1 MAQGNRLTK
10 EEIERDQFVE
20 TVLKSYNF
28 LKTYLKLI
36 IIAVAVVVVLVAGIS
51 IYSQEQQETRAEASL
66 DFAKAIEKYQE
77 AEDSWLDHEKL
88 ETSGEQFQTGGEAF
102 QTIFQKYSGTPF
114 ADRARYNYARTLYY
128 QGDYG
133 SAIEQFESVKE
144 SHQSDNQILALYAQ
158 KAIGNCYEQQGQYE
172 KAIEAYEKLPDIPV
186 PVREHALVD
195 SQLSQARC
203 YEKLDRLDDAVAIY
217 KDVIDLFR
225 ENLDKAIQEKSR
237 DFIFGRNLTPS
248 VKSLLTSLPEA
259 PSVAGTEKL
268 ENEGAFYEAFV
279 AYAEAVHRYKVNKDI
294 DGGLTKALR
303 EGIYNFE
310 KKADEFL
317 KNLRD
322 AHRYESEGQQS
333 TALYYYDQAVNLDF
347 APSRNLYE
355 TARFHHDR
363 LQHTV
368 NSADAD

>member
-10 EEIERDQFVE
+10 EDIKRDQFVE
-20 TVLKSYNF
+20 SVLKSYNF
-28 LKTYLKLI
+28 LKTHSKII
-36 IIAVAVVVVLVAGIS
+36 IIAAAGVVVLVAGIS
-51 IYSQEQQETRAEASL
+51 IYWQEQQKTRAEASL
-66 DFAKAIEKYQE
+66 AFAQAIEKYQE
-77 AEDSWLDHEKL
+77 AEDSWLDLEKV
-88 ETSGEQFQTGGEAF
+88 ETSGEQFQAGGEAF

-114 ADRARYNYARTLYY
+114 ADKARYNYARTLYY
-128 QGDYG
+128 QGDYER
-133 SAIEQFESVKE
+133 AIDQFKSVKE
-144 SHQSDNQILALYAQ
+144 SHQSDNQILVLYAQ

-172 KAIEAYEKLPDIPV
+172 KAIEAYENLPDVPV
-186 PVREHALVD
+186 SVREHVLVD

-203 YEKLDRLDDAVAIY
+203 YEKLGRLDDAVAIY

-259 PSVAGTEKL
+259 PSVVATEKL
-268 ENEGAFYEAFV
+268 ENEGAYYEAFV
-279 AYAEAVHRYKVNKDI
+279 AYAEEVHRYKVNKDI
-294 DGGLTKALR
+294 HRGLTKALR

-310 KKADEFL
+310 KKADDFL

-322 AHRYESEGQQS
+322 ARRYESKGQQS
-333 TALYYYDQAVNLDF
+333 MALYHYDQAVNLDF

-355 TARFHHDR
+355 TARFHYDR
-363 LQHTV
+363 LQHTTK
-368 NSADAD
+368 SADAD

>member
-10 EEIERDQFVE
+10 EEIKRDQFVE
-20 TVLKSYNF
+20 TVLNFYNF
-28 LKTYLKLI
+28 LKKHLKLI
-36 IIAVAVVVVLVAGIS
+36 IITAAVVVVLVAAMS
-51 IYSQEQQETRAEASL
+51 YYTQEQQQTRAEASL
-66 DFAKAIEKYQE
+66 AFAEAIQKYQE
-77 AEDSWLDHEKL
+77 AEDGWLDHEKL

-102 QTIFQKYSGTPF
+102 QTIFQNYSSTPF

-128 QGDYG
+128 QGDYAG
-133 SAIEQFESVKE
+133 AIEQFESVKKSRE
-144 SHQSDNQILALYAQ
+144 SDNQNFALYAQ

-172 KAIEAYEKLPDIPV
+172 KAIEAYEKLPDILI

-195 SQLSQARC
+195 AQLSQARC
-203 YEKLDRLDDAVAIY
+203 YEKLGRLDDSVAIY
-217 KDVIDLFR
+217 KDIIDHFG

-259 PSVAGTEKL
+259 PSVPEAEKL
-268 ENEGAFYEAFV
+268 VSEGAYYKAFI
-279 AYAEAVHRYKVNKDI
+279 AYADAVHLYKVNREI
-294 DGGLTKALR
+294 DRGLTKALR
-303 EGIYNFE
+303 TAIYNFE
-310 KKADEFL
+310 KKADDFL

-322 AHRYESEGQQS
+322 ARRYESEGQQS

-368 NSADAD
+368 KFDDSD

>member
-10 EEIERDQFVE
+10 EEIKRDQFVE
-20 TVLKSYNF
+20 TVLNFYNF
-28 LKTYLKLI
+28 LKKHLKLI
-36 IIAVAVVVVLVAGIS
+36 IITAAVVVVLVAAMS
-51 IYSQEQQETRAEASL
+51 YYTQEQQQTRAEASL
-66 DFAKAIEKYQE
+66 AFAEAIQKYQE
-77 AEDSWLDHEKL
+77 AEDGWLDHEKL

-102 QTIFQKYSGTPF
+102 QTIFQNYSSTPF

-128 QGDYG
+128 QGDYAG
-133 SAIEQFESVKE
+133 AIEQFESVKE
-144 SHQSDNQILALYAQ
+144 SRESDNQNFALYAQ

-172 KAIEAYEKLPDIPV
+172 KAIEAYEKLPDILI

-195 SQLSQARC
+195 AQLSQARC
-203 YEKLDRLDDAVAIY
+203 YEKLGRLDDSVAIY
-217 KDVIDLFR
+217 KDIVDHFG

-237 DFIFGRNLTPS
+237 DFIYGRNLTPS

-259 PSVAGTEKL
+259 PSVPEAEKL
-268 ENEGAFYEAFV
+268 VSEGAYYKAFI
-279 AYAEAVHRYKVNKDI
+279 AYADAVHLYKVNREI
-294 DGGLTKALR
+294 DRGLTKALR
-303 EGIYNFE
+303 TAIYNFE
-310 KKADEFL
+310 KKADDFL

-322 AHRYESEGQQS
+322 ARRYESEGQQN

-368 NSADAD
+368 KFDDSD

>member
-10 EEIERDQFVE
+10 EEIKRDQFVE
-20 TVLKSYNF
+20 SVLKFYDF
-28 LKTYLKLI
+28 LKKHLRLI
-36 IIAVAVVVVLVAGIS
+36 IITAAVVLVLVAGIS
-51 IYSQEQQETRAEASL
+51 FYSQEQQETRAEASL
-66 DFAKAIEKYQE
+66 AFAEAIEKYLE
-77 AEDSWLDHEKL
+77 AEDGWLDHEKF

-102 QTIFQKYSGTPF
+102 QTIFQNFSGTPF

-128 QGDYG
+128 QGDYAA
-133 SAIEQFESVKE
+133 AIEQFESVKE
-144 SHQSDNQILALYAQ
+144 SRESDNQIFSLYAQ

-172 KAIEAYEKLPDIPV
+172 KAIEAYENLPDLPV

-195 SQLSQARC
+195 AQLSQARC

-217 KDVIDLFR
+217 KNIIDLFA

-248 VKSLLTSLPEA
+248 VKSLLASLPDAPNVSEA
-259 PSVAGTEKL
+259 EKL
-268 ENEGAFYEAFV
+268 ESEGAYYKAFI
-279 AYAEAVHRYKVNKDI
+279 AYVDAVHLYKVNREI
-294 DGGLTKALR
+294 DRGLTKALR
-303 EGIYNFE
+303 SGIYNFE
-310 KKADEFL
+310 KKADDFL
-317 KNLRD
+317 KNFRD
-322 AHRYESEGQQS
+322 ARRYESEGQQS

-368 NSADAD
+368 KFADSD

>member
-10 EEIERDQFVE
+10 AEIERDQFVE
-20 TVLKSYNF
+20 SV
-28 LKTYLKLI
+28 LKTYDFLKKHLKLI
-36 IIAVAVVVVLVAGIS
+36 IITAAVVVVLVAGIS
-51 IYSQEQQETRAEASL
+51 IYSQEQQEIRAEASL
-66 DFAKAIEKYQE
+66 AFAKAVEKYQE
-77 AEDSWLDHEKL
+77 AEDGWLDHETF
-88 ETSGEQFQTGGEAF
+88 ETSNEQFQTGGEAF
-102 QTIFQKYSGTPF
+102 QTIFQKFSGTPF

-133 SAIEQFESVKE
+133 TAIEQFESVRE
-144 SHQSDNQILALYAQ
+144 NHHADNEILALYAQ
-158 KAIGNCYEQQGQYE
+158 KAIGNCYEQQGEYE
-172 KAIEAYEKLPDIPV
+172 KAIEAYEKLPDVPV

-203 YEKLDRLDDAVAIY
+203 YEKLGRVDDAVAIY
-217 KDVIDLFR
+217 KDVIDLFL

-248 VKSLLTSLPEA
+248 VKSLLASLPET
-259 PSVAGTEKL
+259 PNVAETEKL
-268 ENEGAFYEAFV
+268 ENEGAYYKAFV
-279 AYAEAVHRYKVNKDI
+279 AYAEAVHLYKVNKDI
-294 DGGLTKALR
+294 DRGLTKALR
-303 EGIYNFE
+303 TGIYNFE

-322 AHRYESEGQQS
+322 ARRYESEGQLS

-368 NSADAD
+368 KSADAD

>member
-10 EEIERDQFVE
+10 EEIKRDQFVE
-20 TVLKSYNF
+20 SVLNVYNF
-28 LKTYLKLI
+28 LKTHLKFI
-36 IIAVAVVVVLVAGIS
+36 IIAAAVVVVLVAGFS

-66 DFAKAIEKYQE
+66 AFAKAIEKYQE
-77 AEDSWLDHEKL
+77 AEDGWLDKENF
-88 ETSGEQFQTGGEAF
+88 ETSGEKFQTGGEAF

-128 QGDYG
+128 QADYG
-133 SAIEQFESVKE
+133 RAIEQFESVVE

-158 KAIGNCYEQQGQYE
+158 KAIGNCYEQQGEYE
-172 KAIEAYEKLPDIPV
+172 KAVEAYGKLPDVPV
-186 PVREHALVD
+186 PVREHALAD

-203 YEKLDRLDDAVAIY
+203 YEKLGQPEDAAAIY

-225 ENLDKAIQEKSR
+225 ENLEKAVQEKSR

-259 PSVAGTEKL
+259 PQVAETEKL
-268 ENEGAFYEAFV
+268 ENDGAYYEALA
-279 AYAEAVHRYKVNKDI
+279 AYVEAVHLYKVNKDI
-294 DGGLTKALR
+294 DRGLTKALR
-303 EGIYNFE
+303 AEIYNFE

-347 APSRNLYE
+347 APSRNVYE

-368 NSADAD
+368 KSVDAD

>member
-28 LKTYLKLI
+28 LKTHLKSI
-36 IIAVAVVVVLVAGIS
+36 VIAAAVLVVLVAGIS

-66 DFAKAIEKYQE
+66 EFAKAIEKYQE
-77 AEDSWLDHEKL
+77 AEDSWLDLEKL
-88 ETSGEQFQTGGEAF
+88 ETSGEQFQAGGEAF
-102 QTIFQKYSGTPF
+102 QAIFHKYSGTSF
-114 ADRARYNYARTLYY
+114 ADKARYNYARTLYY
-128 QGDYG
+128 QEDYAR
-133 SAIEQFESVKE
+133 AIEQFESIKE
-144 SHQSDNQILALYAQ
+144 NHQSDNQILALYAQ
-158 KAIGNCYEQQGQYE
+158 KAIGNCYEQQSQYE
-172 KAIEAYEKLPDIPV
+172 KAIEIYKNLPDV
-186 PVREHALVD
+186 PVTIREHAIVD
-195 SQLSQARC
+195 FQLSQARC
-203 YEKLDRLDDAVAIY
+203 YEKLGRLDDAVAIY

-225 ENLDKAIQEKSR
+225 ESLEKAIQEKSR

-248 VKSLLTSLPEA
+248 VKSLLASLPEA

-268 ENEGAFYEAFV
+268 ENEGAYYEAFV

-294 DGGLTKALR
+294 HRGLTKALR

-310 KKADEFL
+310 KKADDFL

-322 AHRYESEGQQS
+322 ARRYESEGQQS

-363 LQHTV
+363 LQHTAK
-368 NSADAD
+368 SADTD